1 MICNMFGRVIVVL
14 FSILPNAKA
23 VSSCGSSTSFIYQSG
38 TYTGYSFSGGQAC
51 LACPSSNYI
60 VLGTGT
66 TQGSYTC
73 YSSSNVQTSGGRCCA
88 CPDGTGPYGFPSSGN
103 TLSTDWTQS
112 SLCGTCPAGSY
123 GSSELYVR
131 GNSNSCS
138 TGGCYPCP
146 PGYYQP
152 TAGQTSCIACPSQ
165 TPYTFAYGSVS
176 VQTSSSSYGGS
187 ATVGPM
193 LLSDCVALPDGYA
206 ISTLVVSSTS
216 CSSYGYAPGSYSI
229 ATACPI
235 QFQITTSALSDCAYC
250 PAGKF
255 FFSKSTNLMNAN
267 SGSNTNINYYGD
279 YSWNNWGTQTLT
291 GMPST
296 VYSASV
302 SINRPAAYGA
312 SCVSTCP
319 DGYQVA
325 PYGQTLACDPC
336 NKYNSY
342 SGFTSGFKYGTGG
355 KCDVCPFNSYA
366 AQPAATSCTL
376 CQYPWTGMN
385 TPSSSSPA
393 ITCSPF
399 KSPLCLCVAPGSVA
413 AICLCI
419 AAFYLF
425 LLFVFLCCRKR
436 RPPVSAGSE
445 LVNMSATEEAP
456 KEDETLKPE
465 NTQKAEED
473 DRDLDITNNYRLLF
487 GLMTYILVPFV
498 DNITDLAFIIQNQ
511 FFSFTLFIVF
521 VACFVMP
528 ALMFCKALSD
538 KGARPR
544 FYLVS
549 MPARLIF
556 DKYDS
561 LWKVMLGVALV
572 TPFALLN
579 SPVLLPQLVSGCLLY
594 STKAFSIKPIANT
607 WLHIWTG
614 ARFAKAGTP
623 EAEERDR
630 QIEDAFTH
638 PIDERVLNESIYSH
652 IIFET
657 FPLVVIQF
665 INNQSFGSW
674 NGLAIFSMAFSI
686 FNAMS
691 GVYRIVY
698 FRLIKGIPL
707 VAIPVDF
714 SIAGV
719 DLMGHRLAQKLATSE
734 TEDLEKEIYKDS
746 DHVAGSPNG
755 HDDRVALLLQ
765 KHSEEI
771 GLLKSRVATLEHS
784 MEKVSATGQASLL

>member
-1 MICNMFGRVIVVL
+1 
-14 FSILPNAKA
+14 
-23 VSSCGSSTSFIYQSG
+23 
-38 TYTGYSFSGGQAC
+38 
-51 LACPSSNYI
+51 
-60 VLGTGT
+60 
-66 TQGSYTC
+66 
-73 YSSSNVQTSGGRCCA
+73 
-88 CPDGTGPYGFPSSGN
+88 
-103 TLSTDWTQS
+103 
-112 SLCGTCPAGSY
+112 
-123 GSSELYVR
+123 
-131 GNSNSCS
+131 
-138 TGGCYPCP
+138 
-146 PGYYQP
+146 
-152 TAGQTSCIACPSQ
+152 
-165 TPYTFAYGSVS
+165 
-176 VQTSSSSYGGS
+176 
-187 ATVGPM
+187 
-193 LLSDCVALPDGYA
+193 
-206 ISTLVVSSTS
+206 
-216 CSSYGYAPGSYSI
+216 
-229 ATACPI
+229 
-235 QFQITTSALSDCAYC
+235 
-250 PAGKF
+250 
-255 FFSKSTNLMNAN
+255 
-267 SGSNTNINYYGD
+267 
-279 YSWNNWGTQTLT
+279 
-291 GMPST
+291 
-296 VYSASV
+296 
-302 SINRPAAYGA
+302 
-312 SCVSTCP
+312 
-319 DGYQVA
+319 
-325 PYGQTLACDPC
+325 
-336 NKYNSY
+336 
-342 SGFTSGFKYGTGG
+342 
-355 KCDVCPFNSYA
+355 
-366 AQPAATSCTL
+366 
-376 CQYPWTGMN
+376 
-385 TPSSSSPA
+385 
-393 ITCSPF
+393 
-399 KSPLCLCVAPGSVA
+399 
-413 AICLCI
+413 
-419 AAFYLF
+419 
-425 LLFVFLCCRKR
+425 
-436 RPPVSAGSE
+436 
-445 LVNMSATEEAP
+445 MSATEEAP